1 MKKMVFFNTL
11 VPLIKKQN
19 EQILKDREFIEQFF
33 KTGVLNTKRDGIAM
47 LKMIKLKKYYKVK
60 KLYDYDSYMKKIN
73 IIPTSIILA
82 QAALES
88 GWGNSRF
95 TKEANNIFGH
105 WTYGSKGLIPLRRNK
120 GAKHKIRIFD
130 SLEDSLKAYLKNVNS
145 NGAYKQVRNL
155 REKTIKNNKPLNGLS
170 IYKGFINYSQLKHE
184 YLRRLK
190 NMIIKNKLLQY
201 DN

>member
-1 MKKMVFFNTL
+1 LSKIFRISILFFIFASFIYAKGGFPKSYYDIKSTKMKKMVFFNTL

-105 WTYGSKGLIPLRRNK
+105 WTYG
-120 GAKHKIRIFD
+120 
-130 SLEDSLKAYLKNVNS
+130 
-145 NGAYKQVRNL
+145 
-155 REKTIKNNKPLNGLS
+155 
-170 IYKGFINYSQLKHE
+170 QLKWCIQTSKKLE
-184 YLRRLK
+184 RK
-190 NMIIKNKLLQY
+190 NYKKQQTA
-201 DN
+201 